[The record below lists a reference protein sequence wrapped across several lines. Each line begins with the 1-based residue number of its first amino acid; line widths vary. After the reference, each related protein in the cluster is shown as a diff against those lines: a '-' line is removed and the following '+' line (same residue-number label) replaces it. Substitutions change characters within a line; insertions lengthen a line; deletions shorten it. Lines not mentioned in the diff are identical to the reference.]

1 MKTKIYFGLLLG
13 LLLLLLLGACQNSP
27 PAREIWVPVM
37 EQTGFE
43 FLNHSGERIQKA
55 LQASRTQLVAGRNPE
70 ALASL
75 AEAENM
81 VRVLL
86 YYDVPMTEVR
96 QLVYDAGRLHAL
108 QRREDTLHYLDSANL
123 KLADIEMHGSASVQT
138 LMQETRSMV
147 DGLRALLDEESRATA
162 AKDQVDLSRI
172 IAAKFEKLGHKVNLL
187 ALKSDMVLA
196 GTDFHD
202 ELRVR
207 QP

>member
-1 MKTKIYFGLLLG
+1 MKTKIVYGVLPG
-13 LLLLLLLGACQNSP
+13 LLLLLVACQDASP
-27 PAREIWVPVM
+27 PRDSWEPVM

-43 FLNHSGERIQKA
+43 FLDHSGEKIQKA
-55 LQASRTQLVAGRNPE
+55 LQTSRTQLAAGRKSD

-75 AEAENM
+75 ADAENI

-108 QRREDTLHYLDSANL
+108 ERREDALRYLDRATV
-123 KLADIEMHGSASVQT
+123 KLADIGKHGSVSVRV
-138 LMQETRSMV
+138 LIQETRDKV
-147 DGLRALLDEESRATA
+147 DALRALLDKERMAKRAE
-162 AKDQVDLSRI
+162 DQVDVSRS
-172 IAAKFEKLGHKVNLL
+172 IAAKFYELGHKVNLL

-202 ELRVR
+202 VPDVR

>member
-1 MKTKIYFGLLLG
+1 MKTKNYVGLLLG
-13 LLLLLLLGACQNSP
+13 PLLLLLLGACQNSP
-27 PAREIWVPVM
+27 PAREAWVPVM

-70 ALASL
+70 ALTSL
-75 AEAENM
+75 ADAENM

-108 QRREDTLHYLDSANL
+108 QRREDALHYLDSANV
-123 KLADIEMHGSASVQT
+123 KLADIERHGSVSVQT

-147 DGLRALLDEESRATA
+147 DSLRALLDEERRATA
-162 AKDQVDLSRI
+162 AKDQVALSRV
-172 IAAKFEKLGHKVNLL
+172 IAAKFEELGHKVNLL

-202 ELRVR
+202 DPDVR